1 MAGETRAPDAAV
13 KAALLASGE
22 QFAYF
27 QAVRL
32 LRLFERRV
40 HARDETLRVRPK
52 LGLDFPENDIDRIE
66 VLPDGGHRIV
76 ANFFGLYGVASPL
89 PTYYTEDLL
98 DEEREGGHATRE
110 FLDIVHYATYPLLF
124 DAWAKYRLERRIVED
139 QSTEMLDRLYAFVG
153 LGDGDLRA
161 DLLPGSALLLR
172 YAGLLNQRPRTA
184 LGLRTML
191 ADVYGGARVEVDCC
205 TPDVVPI
212 ADDQRCRLG
221 EGGHRLGVDTWLG
234 SEIDDVSNRVR
245 ITFSDVP
252 QALFR
257 QLLPGAPGHAQLVFL
272 IRYYLIDPFDVDV
285 EIALRHEDASGARFG
300 HGSWSRLGVD
310 SWLAPEQADLPTK
323 VCFRL

>member
-1 MAGETRAPDAAV
+1 
-13 KAALLASGE
+13 
-22 QFAYF
+22 
-27 QAVRL
+27 
-32 LRLFERRV
+32 
-40 HARDETLRVRPK
+40 
-52 LGLDFPENDIDRIE
+52 
-66 VLPDGGHRIV
+66 
-76 ANFFGLYGVASPL
+76 
-89 PTYYTEDLL
+89 
-98 DEEREGGHATRE
+98 
-110 FLDIVHYATYPLLF
+110 
-124 DAWAKYRLERRIVED
+124 
-139 QSTEMLDRLYAFVG
+139 
-153 LGDGDLRA
+153 
-161 DLLPGSALLLR
+161 
-172 YAGLLNQRPRTA
+172 
-184 LGLRTML
+184 
-191 ADVYGGARVEVDCC
+191 
-205 TPDVVPI
+205 VPI